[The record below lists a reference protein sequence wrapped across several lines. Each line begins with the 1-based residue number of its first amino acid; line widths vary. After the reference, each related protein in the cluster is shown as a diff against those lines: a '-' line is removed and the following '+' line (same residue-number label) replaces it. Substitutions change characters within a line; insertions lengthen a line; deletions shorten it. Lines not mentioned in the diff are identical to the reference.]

1 MSWCLSGLFSSVRMT
16 QCPGTK
22 LCMGCNCVVI
32 FISWQPST
40 ETLISKIWDG
50 QKTNKQTLLY
60 IELLSNQRCKTL
72 FPLSMMSD
80 VWNPVL
86 YDCVCPTATRQ
97 PTSQLLRGHC
107 PPAHYGYYSYY
118 SPVCCSYPT
127 SQLTEVQHTTTTS
140 MLCGMDTRPAVLACL
155 RFFITLFNIILGVST
170 SCQYSQLMN
179 SIKT

>member
-1 MSWCLSGLFSSVRMT
+1 MYGVQPYCDFYFMT
-16 QCPGTK
+16 T
-22 LCMGCNCVVI
+22 
-32 FISWQPST
+32 ISWDTHIQN
-40 ETLISKIWDG
+40 LG
-50 QKTNKQTLLY
+50 QKTNKQALLY
-60 IELLSNQRCKTL
+60 IELLSNQRCNTF

-127 SQLTEVQHTTTTS
+127 SQLTEVQHTTSTS

-155 RFFITLFNIILGVST
+155 RFFITLFNIILGVRS
-170 SCQYSQLMN
+170 SQYSNVM
-179 SIKT
+179 SITKT